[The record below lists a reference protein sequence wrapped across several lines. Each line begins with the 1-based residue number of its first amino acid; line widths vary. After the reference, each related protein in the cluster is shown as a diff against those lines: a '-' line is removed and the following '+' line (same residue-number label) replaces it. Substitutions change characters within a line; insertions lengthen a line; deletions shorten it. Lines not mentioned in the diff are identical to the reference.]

1 MVLKAGTS
9 IIMIRNLNS
18 DEALCNGTRLRV
30 VSLREKCIDATIMS
44 GTRRGQRVFIPRIVF
59 LSDDEDKEFP
69 FTLRRKQFPV
79 VPAFAM
85 TINKAQGQSIHNV
98 GIYLESPVFV
108 HGQRCT
114 FKSYIQ
120 KGDLTSI
127 QEHSMSGASKN
138 IVYREIFQ

>member
-1 MVLKAGTS
+1 
-9 IIMIRNLNS
+9 
-18 DEALCNGTRLRV
+18 
-30 VSLREKCIDATIMS
+30 MS
-44 GTRRGQRVFIPRIVF
+44 GTRRGQRVFIPRIMF

-98 GIYLESPVFV
+98 GIYLKSPVFA
-108 HGQRCT
+108 HGQLYVALSRV
-114 FKSYIQ
+114 
-120 KGDLTSI
+120 TSRKAI
-127 QEHSMSGASKN
+127 KIAIDSRAFDDSGAAHTKN